1 MSKYVNEE
9 GSKPMTLNDLNEIIN
24 DAVEMDMKYIGVKIE
39 MQGFE
44 KAEVI
49 INQSENFKT
58 KQEYYNKAYNEDLT
72 LKTFSGIR
80 IVGAAFGNFLID
92 IESRLF

>member
-1 MSKYVNEE
+1 MSKYSNIPV
-9 GSKPMTLNDLNEIIN
+9 TLNDLNEIIN
-24 DAVEMDMKYIGVKIE
+24 SAIEIDMKYIGVKIK

-58 KQEYYNKAYNEDLT
+58 KQEYYNKAYNEDLA

-80 IVGAAFGNFLID
+80 IVNAAFGNSFSE
-92 IESRLF
+92 IESKLFLK